1 MNKVPEEA
9 REEAMLGK
17 CIQGEG
23 AEGLCR
29 ASTGKG
35 GRCSAGGEGGRGAG
49 GEETEATGLVVL
61 GRLDV
66 TLPHWAS
73 ESSAEGRM
81 RPPLIDYRSV
91 VRRPGWLS
99 PYLCLRSHELTSRY
113 RPAGLSWGSSGGN
126 PFPSSSRLLAEPSSL
141 WL

>member
-9 REEAMLGK
+9 REEATPGK

-23 AEGLCR
+23 AEGWCR

-35 GRCSAGGEGGRGAG
+35 GRCSAGGEGGRGAC
-49 GEETEATGLVVL
+49 GEETEATGLVVPE
-61 GRLDV
+61 RLDV
-66 TLPHWAS
+66 TLPHRAS
-73 ESSAEGRM
+73 ESSAEGRV
-81 RPPLIDYRSV
+81 RPPLMGYRSV
-91 VRRPGWLS
+91 VRRPVRLS

-113 RPAGLSWGSSGGN
+113 QPAGLSWGSSGGN